1 MESRDVTALTWVM
14 QSTTLDSVALR
25 ISPQTH
31 ARAGADA
38 SDGCLYKRQLRN
50 TQSYKGNFRLNSHH
64 IATGFV
70 KSRERSV
77 LPMYYMMIM

>member
-38 SDGCLYKRQLRN
+38 SDRCLYKRQLRN
-50 TQSYKGNFRLNSHH
+50 TQSHISNLRFNSRR
-64 IATGFV
+64 IAMEFV
-70 KSRERSV
+70 KSQETPIWS
-77 LPMYYMMIM
+77 MHDMMIM